1 MIMLILISYSMFTFI
16 YNYES
21 GVAIVHSATNNCTS
35 GGIVHRPRLS
45 DRSIKLGFIKSNKYV
60 NTLRDI
66 L

>member
-1 MIMLILISYSMFTFI
+1 MLILISYSMFTFI
-16 YNYES
+16 HNYLYES